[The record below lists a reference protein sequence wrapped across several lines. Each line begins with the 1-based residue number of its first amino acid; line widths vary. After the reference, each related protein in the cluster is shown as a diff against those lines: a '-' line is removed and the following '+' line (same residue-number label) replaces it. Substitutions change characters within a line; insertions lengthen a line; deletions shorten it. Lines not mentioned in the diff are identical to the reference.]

1 MPPTHPRKGGLPADP
16 NSPSASSRST
26 SSSSNRGHHEAN
38 SDMTNAPSSP
48 AWDTDWSLPGPPG
61 PNQPPHHQ
69 SRCSHQLPATPRD
82 ASDEKQKK
90 LERKP
95 NKKVNY
101 EEYVYCEDCAKQ
113 VDSMI
118 DMHDSVQK
126 YLEKYGESDTKE
138 AKAESQRIA
147 RKIRPGLTRRAN
159 SRIDQ
164 EDKDMAK
171 ASKPDA
177 GQVVADEQR
186 QRNLERV
193 KKAHFASHAEVVTKY
208 RFDPDEEGVLSSSR
222 RLVQRVQFRNGKELG
237 RRRGGERC
245 YLRMLK
251 HTYVP
256 GKFSTMDPLNSSF
269 LNEKKYPWDDAN
281 FGHGEHLYPLDE
293 DKDAKA
299 APLLPRTKPW
309 DDDEDEE

>member
-1 MPPTHPRKGGLPADP
+1 M
-16 NSPSASSRST
+16 
-26 SSSSNRGHHEAN
+26 HE
-38 SDMTNAPSSP
+38 
-48 AWDTDWSLPGPPG
+48 
-61 PNQPPHHQ
+61 
-69 SRCSHQLPATPRD
+69 C
-82 ASDEKQKK
+82 KK

-95 NKKVNY
+95 NKKVSY
-101 EEYVYCEDCAKQ
+101 EEYVYCEDCEKQ

-118 DMHDSVQK
+118 GMHDSVQK

-159 SRIDQ
+159 SRAAQ

-177 GQVVADEQR
+177 GQAVADEER

-193 KKAHFASHAEVVTKY
+193 KKAHFASHAEVATKY

-222 RLVQRVQFRNGKELG
+222 GLVQRVQFRNGKELG
-237 RRRGGERC
+237 KRRGGERC

-251 HTYVP
+251 QTYVP
-256 GKFSTMDPLNSSF
+256 GKFPTMDPLNSSF

-281 FGHGEHLYPLDE
+281 FGHGEHLYPLDV
-293 DKDAKA
+293 DKNAETT
-299 APLLPRTKPW
+299 PFLPRTKPW
-309 DDDEDEE
+309 DDNEDDE